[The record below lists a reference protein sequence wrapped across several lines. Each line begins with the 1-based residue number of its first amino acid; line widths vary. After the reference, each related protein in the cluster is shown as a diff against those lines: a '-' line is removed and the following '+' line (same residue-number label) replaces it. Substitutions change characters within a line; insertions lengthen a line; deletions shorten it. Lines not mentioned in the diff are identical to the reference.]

1 MNELI
6 KELENNKKVNIE
18 KGLSN
23 VVDIDYILGRL
34 KDINV
39 YFEVARCEVETAIE
53 DVLNDELY
61 GEEYKDSLL
70 KLSDE
75 DINRIAW
82 KVQDYDV
89 WGDLYDYARDDVY
102 EEIGVYNE

>member
-1 MNELI
+1 M
-6 KELENNKKVNIE
+6 
-18 KGLSN
+18 
-23 VVDIDYILGRL
+23 
-34 KDINV
+34 
-39 YFEVARCEVETAIE
+39 
-53 DVLNDELY
+53 
-61 GEEYKDSLL
+61 L

-102 EEIGVYNE
+102 EEIGVYNEEENEY